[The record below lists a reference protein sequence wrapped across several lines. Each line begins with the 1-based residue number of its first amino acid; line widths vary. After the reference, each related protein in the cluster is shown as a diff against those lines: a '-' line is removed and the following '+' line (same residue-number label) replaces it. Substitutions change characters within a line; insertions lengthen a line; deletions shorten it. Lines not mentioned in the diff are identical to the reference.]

1 MNTLLAEVTGQELL
15 LLGGAVLMG
24 LLILIVALLPGGGD
38 HKRFQH
44 RVDRVRKAR
53 SSISSEQS
61 HLVSARRST
70 SDSDIALL
78 DSFIKHALPRR
89 EELRA
94 RLARAG
100 LEISLAKYMLA
111 CLICGATV
119 FGAVAVS
126 GFVPLAGAGS
136 IGVFGAIGLP
146 YLVIV
151 FLARRRQAKF
161 IKFFPEAIDLMVRG
175 IKSGL
180 PITEALQNVGQEIDD
195 PVGLEMRRVTDAVR
209 MGEKLEDCLG
219 ETAKRLDLQEFNF
232 LTVSLSIQAETGGN
246 LAETLE
252 NLSTVLRGRRQLKL
266 KIKALSAEAKTSAYI
281 IGSLPF
287 VMGVLI
293 YLVNPG
299 YIMDLFIDPRGHFLI
314 GLGLTSFTIGAF
326 VMYRMVKFD
335 V

>member
-1 MNTLLAEVTGQELL
+1 MNTLLAELTGQELL

-38 HKRFQH
+38 RKRFQR

-53 SSISSEQS
+53 SSVSSGPSQ
-61 HLVSARRST
+61 VVNARRRT

-78 DSFIKHALPRR
+78 DRFIKQALPRR

-94 RLARAG
+94 RLACAG
-100 LEISLAKYMLA
+100 LETSLGKYMLA
-111 CLICGATV
+111 CLICGAAV
-119 FGAVAVS
+119 FGAAAFS
-126 GFVPLAGAGS
+126 GIVPLAGAGF

-151 FLARRRQAKF
+151 YLARRRQAKF

-175 IKSGL
+175 LKSGL

-209 MGEKLEDCLG
+209 MGEKLEDCLWD
-219 ETAKRLDLQEFNF
+219 TAKRLDLQEFNF
-232 LTVSLSIQAETGGN
+232 LTVSLSIQSETGGN

-299 YIMDLFIDPRGHFLI
+299 YLMDLFIDPRGQFLI
-314 GLGLTSFTIGAF
+314 GLGMTSFGIGAF